1 MNEKENEKL
10 LGLAKAAEYSCQ
22 VSPASP
28 DSDLPQY
35 SELSYSHL
43 DNLEKGCLC
52 LHPNLVPENKR
63 DELSD
68 DASATMCSDYCGAFC
83 GSVKSGFLY
92 ISSPAAFARIP
103 PAAKRTTNE
112 GLRVFWCYLFSLI
125 LDFSFS
131 YYVLFPFLKN
141 NMLKDT
147 SIKVQYSVAAILI
160 VLAFWFSLNLVSV
173 LLDLLIFSLDLLPL
187 LASAVSNA
195 VSKVLSVVFDWISK
209 IITYSLGYEMT
220 FEGTE
225 STGENQLPIHAIPL
239 GNLEEPN
246 NPNSLRDEE
255 PSSER
260 FEQYVRRQH
269 HQSRDTESGKNLQSS
284 S

>member
-1 MNEKENEKL
+1 MNEKEKEKL
-10 LGLAKAAEYSCQ
+10 LGLAKAAESSCR
-22 VSPASP
+22 VSPVSS

-35 SELSYSHL
+35 SELPYSHL

-52 LHPNLVPENKR
+52 LHPNLVPENKS
-63 DELSD
+63 DELSN
-68 DASATMCSDYCGAFC
+68 DASAAKCLDYYGAFF

-173 LLDLLIFSLDLLPL
+173 LLDSLFFLLGWVAYVI
-187 LASAVSNA
+187 
-195 VSKVLSVVFDWISK
+195 
-209 IITYSLGYEMT
+209 GYEMT

-239 GNLEEPN
+239 ENLEELN

-260 FEQYVRRQH
+260 FEQFVRRQH